1 MISLDSTD
9 QESERA
15 DTEANQPAQ
24 GQPTVQESERAD
36 TEANQPAQGQPTD
49 QENERAGTAAN
60 QPAPRRYQG
69 ESSYRETAGHAHHS
83 VHVIRFC

>member
-1 MISLDSTD
+1 MNSNAQGQAEPPTFLMITLDSTD
-9 QESERA
+9 QESER
-15 DTEANQPAQ
+15 T
-24 GQPTVQESERAD
+24 D